1 MRAAALLASIAAL
14 LLLGLWLASPGGLRE
29 VARERAA
36 DLLHAGPLPAEG
48 VVVVDIDRDAL
59 AAAGP
64 WPWSRATLAQLV
76 EAVAAARP
84 AAIALDILLA
94 EPDRLS
100 PAVLARRL
108 AELVDRPELTALAA
122 TLEDGDAALAD
133 ALEHAPAALGFV
145 LEPRATEGAHP
156 AVPILLAGELRLPG
170 LWAAPGLTGPTPRLA
185 AAAEGLGAL
194 SLDAD
199 ADGRVRRVPLL
210 VLAGGE
216 ARPGLAAEALRLR
229 DRAEAILLAGGPPR
243 MVLGDLVLPL
253 DGTATL
259 RLPAGAAVPS
269 VPAAALM
276 ADPAGMAA
284 RIAGRVAVI
293 GGSAPELGG
302 LRPAAFG
309 TPVPSV
315 QLQAAAVAAMLAGG
329 GPVRGEALVAAEN
342 AGAAALAA
350 LGVLAALL
358 LRPWRAA
365 MAMALLLPGWVALAW
380 ALLPRGLLLDPA
392 GPPALGAACC
402 AIAALLAFTA
412 TERRARALRARFEQ
426 RLPPDVVAR
435 LAATPELAR
444 LPGETRE
451 ITALFTDLEGFTAMT
466 ERAAPEDLVAFLD
479 AYLDALTRVVLA
491 HGGMVEKIVGDA
503 VHAVF
508 NAPLDL
514 PDHPRRARDCAL
526 ALLRAAEAAR
536 ASPLGRRLGAGRTR
550 IGIETGR
557 AVVGDVGGAGR
568 LDYTAHGDV
577 MNTAARLEAANKG
590 FGTSVLVG
598 PVAAARL
605 GAEGLRP
612 LGTLEVRGRSG
623 ALAVYTVA

>member
-1 MRAAALLASIAAL
+1 VRHAALLASVAAL

-36 DLLHAGPLPAEG
+36 DLLHAGSLPG
-48 VVVVDIDRDAL
+48 DRVVVVDIDRDAL
-59 AAAGP
+59 AAVGP
-64 WPWSRATLAQLV
+64 WPWSRTGLAHLV

-84 AAIALDILLA
+84 AAIALDVLLA

-100 PAVLARRL
+100 PAVLARQLADL
-108 AELVDRPELTALAA
+108 AERPELTALAA

-133 ALEHAPAALGFV
+133 ALERAPAALGFV
-145 LEPRATEGAHP
+145 LEPRATGAAPP

-170 LWAAPGLTGPTPRLA
+170 VWAAPGLTGPPPRLA

-194 SLDAD
+194 SLNAD

-210 VLAGGE
+210 VLAGAE
-216 ARPGLAAEALRLR
+216 ARPGLAAETVRLGEG
-229 DRAEAILLAGGPPR
+229 AEAILLAGQPPR
-243 MVLGDLVLPL
+243 MVLGDVAVPL

-269 VPAAALM
+269 LSAAALLADPAAAAPRL
-276 ADPAGMAA
+276 
-284 RIAGRVAVI
+284 AGRIVVV

-302 LRPAAFG
+302 LRPAAHG
-309 TPVPSV
+309 VPVASV
-315 QLQAAAVAAMLAGG
+315 QLQAAAVAALLIGG
-329 GPVRGEALVAAEN
+329 GPVRGGALVLAET
-342 AGAAALAA
+342 AGAALLAA
-350 LGVLAALL
+350 SGVLAALL
-358 LRPWRAA
+358 LRPWRA
-365 MAMALLLPGWVALAW
+365 MAVIGLLLAGWVALAS
-380 ALLPRGLLLDPA
+380 ALVPSGLLLDPL
-392 GPPALGAACC
+392 GPPALGLACH

-435 LAATPELAR
+435 LAATPDVTR

-451 ITALFTDLEGFTAMT
+451 VTALFTDLEGFTAMT

-514 PDHPRRARDCAL
+514 PEHPRRARDCAL

-536 ASPLGRRLGAGRTR
+536 ASPLGIRLGAGRTR

-577 MNTAARLEAANKG
+577 MNTAARLEAANKT
-590 FGTSVLVG
+590 FGTSVLIG

-605 GAEGLRP
+605 GTEGLRP
-612 LGTLEVRGRSG
+612 LGLLEVRGRSG
-623 ALAVYTVA
+623 ALAVHTVE